1 MSVASALQQA
11 RIEIVI
17 NRRCNTDAFEIW
29 MLRIEK
35 KICIDW
41 ADCTRQSQHCR
52 TPLVNP
58 AVANFDCRSRW
69 RRNAPIG
76 RQLIRRQNFNQ
87 TLWPFQVKR
96 FIFFLENERHAMDED
111 LERGGRLM
119 LAYID

>member
-35 KICIDW
+35 KICIGW
-41 ADCTRQSQHCR
+41 ADCTRQSQHYR

-58 AVANFDCRSRW
+58 AVANFHGLGWR
-69 RRNAPIG
+69 RRNAPV
-76 RQLIRRQNFNQ
+76 RRQFFRRKNFGK
-87 TLWPFQVKR
+87 TVWPFQMKHFV
-96 FIFFLENERHAMDED
+96 FFLENERHAIRED
-111 LERGGRLM
+111 LQRSGGL
-119 LAYID
+119 